1 MAKSILFS
9 VHRFVPLSSEYIN
22 FRFGHKANKFFFRLD
37 KLIAG
42 MCMGEIVRLVLEK
55 LTNAKVCVYSGG

>member
-1 MAKSILFS
+1 MIIFS
-9 VHRFVPLSSEYIN
+9 VHRFVPLSSEHIN
-22 FRFGHKANKFFFRLD
+22 FRFGHNTNKFHSRLD

-55 LTNAKVCVYSGG
+55 LTNAKVCLYSVS